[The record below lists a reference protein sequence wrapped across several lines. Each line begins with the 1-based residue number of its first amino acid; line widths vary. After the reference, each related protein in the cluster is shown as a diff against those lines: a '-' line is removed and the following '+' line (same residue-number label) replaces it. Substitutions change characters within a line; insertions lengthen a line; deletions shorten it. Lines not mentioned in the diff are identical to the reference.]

1 MAKQDIN
8 FETEV
13 TEEMF
18 EIVAKAALYREDPS
32 IELKKVVPK
41 SWTVLD
47 TQSVVRYIQSQKEK
61 LEEVKQNYIDLETAA
76 LVDDNQNTIMLVY
89 NKLLQQAQKE
99 GKYEVATRILKEIRQ
114 MKAIENEQMKFEIII
129 TIDDNRLKKEEK

>member
-1 MAKQDIN
+1 MARDID
-8 FETEV
+8 FENDI

-18 EIVAKAALYREDPS
+18 EIVAKASLYREDPAL
-32 IELKKVVPK
+32 ELKKVVPK
-41 SWTVLD
+41 AWTVLD
-47 TQSVVRYIQSQKEK
+47 TQAAIKYIQSQKER

-76 LVDDNQNTIMLVY
+76 LVEDNQATIMLVY

-114 MKAIENEQMKFEIII
+114 MKAIENEQMKFEIVI
-129 TIDDNRLKKEEK
+129 TIDDGNRKENK